1 MNPAKETG
9 KIAEVLRVRMEIFF
23 KKVLCLYGKIYKIM
37 KMTLFA
43 KDVFYIIWTMIIM
56 PYSIF
61 ILNFICF
68 PDV

>member
-43 KDVFYIIWTMIIM
+43 KDVFYII
-56 PYSIF
+56 
-61 ILNFICF
+61 
-68 PDV
+68 